1 MNREFFD
8 PSPEDQNVVLVDA
21 TTLRKA
27 QHLIA
32 GCEACSDHA
41 ELPFETVLDRL
52 TGSDPSVTD
61 YFLEAPARCLQCGA
75 AVHER
80 TLIDLA

>member
-8 PSPEDQNVVLVDA
+8 PSPEDQNVVLIDA

-32 GCEACSDHA
+32 GCEACSEDA
-41 ELPFETVLDRL
+41 ELPFESVLDRL